1 MQAILEQNDFAVVIG
16 NADPNKKQPLV
27 AYEFGDEEPIGF
39 IQQCWIPAKP
49 GKGFCIHYS
58 WNGDAEVALSKQAG
72 LFCVI
77 YIDGLV
83 IERAFLPLDDIDDTE
98 RNREW
103 EITGKYYR
111 GVNGPTERRFRFI
124 ESKVDANM
132 EELDVSTKGTI
143 RVVLYWTKPDPTME
157 DLFPGL
163 LTKEVAD
170 ELALHLESPVSPQGD
185 RFQSC
190 VRLGRPRKSK
200 VKENNM
206 KVRPVDDQR
215 YQFIFHYAHPDWL
228 MSKGIIPPKVSSTPH
243 T

>member
-1 MQAILEQNDFAVVIG
+1 
-16 NADPNKKQPLV
+16 
-27 AYEFGDEEPIGF
+27 
-39 IQQCWIPAKP
+39 
-49 GKGFCIHYS
+49 
-58 WNGDAEVALSKQAG
+58 
-72 LFCVI
+72 
-77 YIDGLV
+77 LV

-124 ESKVDANM
+124 ESKVGELYVLRSILLRLSVLVTDANM

-215 YQFIFHYAHPDWL
+215 YQFIFHYAHPGKISL
-228 MSKGIIPPKVSSTPH
+228 FG
-243 T
+243 